1 MYIKKE
7 NFEIPLKFLESILHT
22 IFSPRHEILT
32 FHWKRFPR
40 GHVAVYFSHEI
51 EHNSLAASV
60 SIHEPDKN
68 RGRPKGII
76 RVMSVGVVVGNV
88 LIITLPID
96 AHVSH
101 AFCAREFIKRHLI
114 GSRATLVSPR
124 IFPPLRPFPRAPRT
138 KVEYSA
144 TGFGRCTMSRAM
156 STLLFSFPPPLY
168 SFHALVRGIFSS
180 SAVARIDLLSLLGDL
195 RIFVPSFNPFF
206 PPPATWKVEPRRVC
220 RRLNRRRVSA
230 LISSRFAVE
239 RCRCVTDARHVNYT
253 VNVKGKGEG
262 VEGRMVEFTL
272 YGGCANIC

>member
-1 MYIKKE
+1 
-7 NFEIPLKFLESILHT
+7 
-22 IFSPRHEILT
+22 
-32 FHWKRFPR
+32 
-40 GHVAVYFSHEI
+40 
-51 EHNSLAASV
+51 
-60 SIHEPDKN
+60 
-68 RGRPKGII
+68 
-76 RVMSVGVVVGNV
+76 MSVGVVVGNV

-253 VNVKGKGEG
+253 VNVKGIGEG
-262 VEGRMVEFTL
+262 VDGREGWLSLLCMEDARIYVEACVTSNDLRSYFGMRGDRKRVARREIVS
-272 YGGCANIC
+272 GGTVPLRNTDLPRDGCELV